1 MRLVGTYHGQR
12 MYVFGF
18 VRSGQRDKT
27 KGNRAGVVR
36 PAGRFDNGGLVTS
49 WPCRI
54 LIGVIKLIYYVQK
67 EIR

>member
-27 KGNRAGVVR
+27 KGNWAGVVR
-36 PAGRFDNGGLVTS
+36 PAGRFDNGGFVPS
-49 WPCRI
+49 
-54 LIGVIKLIYYVQK
+54 
-67 EIR
+67 